1 MKTLLKVLLGLALAG
16 AGIVAFVFWLTADLP
31 RAADQF
37 LGRIAAGDYDG
48 ALALTTP
55 DFRANTDRAGLEA
68 FARGNGLDGYR
79 SASWSSRSIDNNV
92 GKLEGT
98 LTLASGAIP
107 VTMTLVKG
115 DAGWQVQNLSKAAAG
130 ARIDEG
136 RAAEADAPPAVKAP
150 DADTQRELIAG
161 TLQAL
166 ADSINGQDF
175 SILHSHAASRFQAA
189 ASPERLAEVFDEFVQ
204 QEVDLSV
211 LQSLQP
217 EIEKSAVGADA
228 ILHLGGYYD
237 TQPSR
242 THFDL
247 QYEREGDAWKL
258 IEIDVQVH

>member
-1 MKTLLKVLLGLALAG
+1 MKTFLKVLLGLALAG

-55 DFRANTDRAGLEA
+55 DFRANTDRAALEA
-68 FARGNGLDGYR
+68 FARDNGLNGYR

-98 LTLASGAIP
+98 LTLANGAIP
-107 VTMTLVKG
+107 VSIQLIKS

-136 RAAEADAPPAVKAP
+136 RAAEAAAPPAVTAP
-150 DADTQRELIAG
+150 DAGTQRELIAG

-175 SILHSHAASRFQAA
+175 SILHSHAASRFQSA